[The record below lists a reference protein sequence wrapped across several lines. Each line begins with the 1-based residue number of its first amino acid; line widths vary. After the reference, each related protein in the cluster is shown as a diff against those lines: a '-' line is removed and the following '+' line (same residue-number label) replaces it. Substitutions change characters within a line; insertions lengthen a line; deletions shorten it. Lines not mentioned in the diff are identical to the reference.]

1 MTVGSNN
8 RIVMLLSIIGRG
20 KSKAYLDMLNSR
32 NIKHHFQSVGYG
44 TAPSEMMDIFGLGSN
59 DKDVI
64 FSLAPA
70 HCAEALSEEMGR
82 NDPDSRKH
90 FGGLVTILPLSAMN
104 RLSAE
109 LLMRGSQ
116 SAKEKGEEEMSNDRK
131 YHLIVVTVNQ
141 GYADQVMQTARKA
154 GATGGTVIR
163 ARLTN
168 PEMEQ
173 FGDVDVQE
181 EKEIVTILA
190 SSSISGRIMED
201 VNREWGLRS
210 EAKGMVC
217 ALPVDSA
224 FKV

>member
-1 MTVGSNN
+1 MQPLGEGIGAQLSRSKKMIIPIIVSFVLGILITIAEPDLQVLAEQMPAVPNVVLVMSVAPGVG
-8 RIVMLLSIIGRG
+8 LFL
-20 KSKAYLDMLNSR
+20 
-32 NIKHHFQSVGYG
+32 
-44 TAPSEMMDIFGLGSN
+44 
-59 DKDVI
+59 VI
-64 FSLAPA
+64 S
-70 HCAEALSEEMGR
+70 
-82 NDPDSRKH
+82 
-90 FGGLVTILPLSAMN
+90 
-104 RLSAE
+104 
-109 LLMRGSQ
+109 
-116 SAKEKGEEEMSNDRK
+116 
-131 YHLIVVTVNQ
+131 
-141 GYADQVMQTARKA
+141 
-154 GATGGTVIR
+154 VIR

-190 SSSISGRIMED
+190 SSSISGKIMED

>member
-1 MTVGSNN
+1 M
-8 RIVMLLSIIGRG
+8 
-20 KSKAYLDMLNSR
+20 KYLTNALKESL
-32 NIKHHFQSVGYG
+32 QSVLPIFAIVLVLSVTFAPMQSGVLVMFLFG
-44 TAPSEMMDIFGLGSN
+44 TLLLILGMSFFTIGSGMSMQPLGEGIGAQLSRSKKMIIPIIVSFVLGILITIAEPDLQVLAEQMPAVPNVVLVMSVALGVGLFL
-59 DKDVI
+59 VI
-64 FSLAPA
+64 S
-70 HCAEALSEEMGR
+70 
-82 NDPDSRKH
+82 
-90 FGGLVTILPLSAMN
+90 
-104 RLSAE
+104 
-109 LLMRGSQ
+109 
-116 SAKEKGEEEMSNDRK
+116 
-131 YHLIVVTVNQ
+131 
-141 GYADQVMQTARKA
+141 
-154 GATGGTVIR
+154 VIR

-190 SSSISGRIMED
+190 SSSISGKIMED

>member
-1 MTVGSNN
+1 
-8 RIVMLLSIIGRG
+8 
-20 KSKAYLDMLNSR
+20 
-32 NIKHHFQSVGYG
+32 
-44 TAPSEMMDIFGLGSN
+44 
-59 DKDVI
+59 
-64 FSLAPA
+64 
-70 HCAEALSEEMGR
+70 
-82 NDPDSRKH
+82 
-90 FGGLVTILPLSAMN
+90 
-104 RLSAE
+104 
-109 LLMRGSQ
+109 
-116 SAKEKGEEEMSNDRK
+116 MSNDRK

-141 GYADQVMQTARKA
+141 GYTDQVMQTARKA